1 MGRLRNFLLIKNSK
15 DDVLR
20 VGEEVEKKNF
30 KEFEIFRLD
39 FNMMK
44 WFAL

>member
-1 MGRLRNFLLIKNSK
+1 MGRLRNILLVKNSK

-20 VGEEVEKKNF
+20 VGEGGRGGGI

-39 FNMMK
+39 FSMTK
-44 WFAL
+44 WFAV